1 VRRFAPPAIVIVVG
15 LLLVTDLLL
24 VNPTVDAVAT
34 VLTEYLVLLAAAGAL
49 AGGIALAVRHGS
61 ALLRREP
68 DPAASIALLV
78 GLAAMLLAGL
88 RPGSAG
94 AADPAVGWLVAA
106 LLVPLGAG
114 LFALLF
120 FTTLG
125 AARRSLARGRR
136 DTALMVAVASVV
148 LVMLLPLGGTGG
160 SVLASVADWTLT
172 VPIGAVFRGL
182 LIGVAAATAV
192 AAARTVLSVDGTDE

>member
-1 VRRFAPPAIVIVVG
+1 VRRLAPPAIVIVVG

-24 VNPTVDAVAT
+24 VNPTLDAVAG

-49 AGGIALAVRHGS
+49 AGGIALAMRHGS

-78 GLAAMLLAGL
+78 GLAAMLVAGL
-88 RPGSAG
+88 RPGAAG

-136 DTALMVAVASVV
+136 DSAVMVTVASVV
-148 LVMLLPLGGTGG
+148 LVLLLPLGGTGG
-160 SVLASVADWTLT
+160 SVLASVADWTLS

-192 AAARTVLSVDGTDE
+192 AAARTVLGVDGTDE